1 MYRRET
7 GNIVRIAERR
17 PPHSKH
23 WNMKRG
29 KLEKHIDPL
38 LESIQSLVEHFSG
51 SIIQRRRESASQF
64 ALELIRMAR

>member
-1 MYRRET
+1 
-7 GNIVRIAERR
+7 
-17 PPHSKH
+17 
-23 WNMKRG
+23 MKRG